1 MLQKVVVIVI
11 TLFVLNAL
19 GQKVEVILSVDPL
32 SVEIGEL
39 FTLSVK
45 SSVQGEVEIDNLP
58 RSFVYGYDVMNGM
71 EQEMDYNTGNV
82 ITYYFLSQTG
92 AISKTG
98 KFTLG
103 PAYIKKGSKTYKSN
117 MVTISVGNKTQ
128 MSSGDVTEQ
137 QLNDP
142 AFGIIQTKKSTIY
155 EGEPVLVTAKVYS
168 KFEPTYLDGYL
179 QYELKGSIDKHTIVN
194 SNRIIVEMEQFR
206 GKEYYTFK
214 YDKNLIFP
222 TGTGKF
228 KIQPF
233 SMNLHYGHNSFP
245 IKSSHA
251 IINVKPLPPNPPS
264 DFIGAVGNFDVH
276 RSIEG
281 ENLKQG
287 DVLKMKVVISGVGNL
302 QNSLEPKHNLPKGFI
317 IYGDATV
324 AETISYGSRGAEGKI
339 EYEYNIQVSKPGDVL
354 LPPTSISYFDLSLE
368 KYVSVTTAVDTI
380 HVDPNKNFVVSDESN
395 SNDNEL
401 LELTETPKLRSSIVK
416 SMSYSIYGTSLFWI
430 GVSSPILTALIFLLF
445 IKRRKRSIQE
455 TFAKNEMKRKEK
467 ELSSG
472 LFQLKSLV
480 HQTNENEFY
489 AGIET
494 ALKRAFEVFLKI
506 GEDRIIDKQK
516 IYAYLNDN
524 GQKELSDRVKTLF
537 SKCDQ
542 YRFGLAATNESK
554 TKLLDELNS
563 IINEIK
569 K

>member
-1 MLQKVVVIVI
+1 MVQKIVAI
-11 TLFVLNAL
+11 LSTLFVLNAL
-19 GQKVEVILSVDPL
+19 GQNAEVILSVDPL
-32 SVEIGEL
+32 SVEVGEA

-58 RSFVYGYDVMNGM
+58 SSFVYGYDVMNGM

-92 AISKTG
+92 AISKSG
-98 KFTLG
+98 KFTIG

-117 MVTISVGNKTQ
+117 KITISVGNKTP
-128 MSSGDVTEQ
+128 MSSGDVTKQ

-142 AFGIIQTKKSTIY
+142 AFGIIQTKKSNIY

-168 KFEPTYLDGYL
+168 KFEPTHLDGYL
-179 QYELKGSIDKHTIVN
+179 QYELKGSIDKHAILN

-206 GKEYYTFK
+206 NIEYYAFE

-233 SMNLHYGHNSFP
+233 SMNLHKGYKSFP

-251 IINVKPLPPNPPS
+251 IIDIQPLPANPPN

-276 RSIEG
+276 RSIDG

-287 DVLKMKVVISGVGNL
+287 DVLKMKVVVSGVGNL
-302 QNSLEPKHNLPKGFI
+302 QNSLEPKHKLPKGLV
-317 IYGDATV
+317 IYGDAKIT
-324 AETISYGSRGAEGKI
+324 ETISYGSRGAEGEI
-339 EYEYNIQVSKPGDVL
+339 EYEYNIQVSKTGDVL
-354 LPPTSISYFDLSLE
+354 FPPTSISYFDLSLE
-368 KYVSVTTAVDTI
+368 KYVSITTAVDTI
-380 HVDPNKNFVVSDESN
+380 YVAPDKNFVVSDERN

-416 SMSYSIYGTSLFWI
+416 NMSSSIYGTPLFWI
-430 GVSSPILTALIFLLF
+430 GVSSPVLTALIILLF
-445 IKRRKRSIQE
+445 IKRREKSVQE
-455 TFAKNEMKRKEK
+455 ISAKKEMKRKEK
-467 ELSSG
+467 ELNSG
-472 LFQLKSLV
+472 LFNLKILV
-480 HQTNENEFY
+480 LESNKNEFY
-489 AGIET
+489 TGIET
-494 ALKRAFEVFLKI
+494 TLKRAFEVFMKI
-506 GEDRIIDKQK
+506 GEDKVLDKQQ
-516 IYAYLNDN
+516 IYSYLNDT
-524 GQKELSDRVKTLF
+524 GKKELSDRVRALF

-542 YRFGLAATNESK
+542 YRFGLPATSESR
-554 TKLLDELNS
+554 TKLLDELSS
-563 IINEIK
+563 IINKLK